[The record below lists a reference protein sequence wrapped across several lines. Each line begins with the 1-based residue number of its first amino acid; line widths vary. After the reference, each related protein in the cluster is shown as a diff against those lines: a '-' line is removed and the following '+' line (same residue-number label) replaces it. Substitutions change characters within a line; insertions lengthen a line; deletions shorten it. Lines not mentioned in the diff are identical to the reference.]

1 MPTWRIPLSAHVCTT
16 DDAPAIERADIFLE
30 IAPEKLAHAQVLWSK
45 YLALKP
51 GTYKDAVFAG
61 YCALERAADE
71 LMRHI
76 ISRGAFLHYGCPR
89 ALTLAE
95 VSQELRATRL
105 LQKRSDATC

>member
-1 MPTWRIPLSAHVCTT
+1 MPTWRVPLSAHVCTT

-30 IAPEKLAHAQVLWSK
+30 IAPEKQAHAQVLWSK
-45 YLALKP
+45 YYALKP
-51 GTYKDAVFAG
+51 SAYRDAVFAG
-61 YCALERAADE
+61 YCALERVTGE
-71 LMRHI
+71 LVGHI
-76 ISRGAFLHYGCPR
+76 ISRGALLHYGCPR